1 MAISSTNTNTKM
13 NYSSDRFGSQKIYR
27 ENIFLEKKPSK
38 RYLLEREIVNYL
50 ILTGNIGKTRKELV
64 LHLDTPRTTVYDS
77 LNRMDRNGL
86 IEIDYKLSK
95 KGKGRPQTL
104 FYLKGFNQGIN
115 R

>member
-1 MAISSTNTNTKM
+1 MAISAPNTNTKI
-13 NYSSDRFGSQKIYR
+13 NHTSNNFWSQNFLGENSSFSKKLKKQK
-27 ENIFLEKKPSK
+27 
-38 RYLLEREIVNYL
+38 LLEREIVNYL
-50 ILTGNIGKTRKELV
+50 ILSGNDGKTRKELV
-64 LHLDTPRTTVYDS
+64 LHLNTPRTTVYDS
-77 LNRMDRNGL
+77 LNRMNRNGL

>member
-1 MAISSTNTNTKM
+1 MAISSTNTNTKV
-13 NYSSDRFGSQKIYR
+13 NYDSNNFWSQNYLE
-27 ENIFLEKKPSK
+27 ENVFQEKKANK
-38 RYLLEREIVNYL
+38 RYLLERDIVNFL
-50 ILTGNIGKTRKELV
+50 ILTGNVGKTRKELV
-64 LHLDTPRTTVYDS
+64 LHLDIPRTTVYDS

-86 IEIDYKLSK
+86 IEVDYKLSK